1 VIYLIKSVIQTVLCR
16 RAAWRVSE
24 RRCKEAGVFSF
35 GGLCPY
41 YCGRTEESHE
51 QVVVG
56 KRTEFEPGI
65 SVRDVNENS
74 SQRTSSDSV
83 DLRNAFLCLRTEIN
97 FF

>member
-1 VIYLIKSVIQTVLCR
+1 
-16 RAAWRVSE
+16 VSE
-24 RRCKEAGVFSF
+24 RWCKEAGVFSF

-65 SVRDVNENS
+65 SIASDV
-74 SQRTSSDSV
+74 V
-83 DLRNAFLCLRTEIN
+83 
-97 FF
+97 